1 MRRSESGQKNLI
13 LLDFFHLRRFRYLDQ
28 RTVDKQ
34 FIECLSLTF
43 FFISLSFIFIL
54 CFVFIEGNYDAQI
67 GERRTNSLLKRGC
80 QIPANMNNE
89 IHLGCDD
96 DHDDDADDYDDKLQ
110 ARANME
116 YKVCLHRDDDDG
128 QKLTWR
134 IYQNPNIIAKMFSPS

>member
-1 MRRSESGQKNLI
+1 MRRSDSGQHFFI
-13 LLDFFHLRRFRYLDQ
+13 LLDFFLLRRLLYLDQ

-80 QIPANMNNE
+80 QIPANMNNA

-96 DHDDDADDYDDKLQ
+96 DHDDDADDYDDELQ

-134 IYQNPNIIAKMFSPS
+134 MYQNPNIRANMFSPI

>member
-1 MRRSESGQKNLI
+1 M
-13 LLDFFHLRRFRYLDQ
+13 
-28 RTVDKQ
+28 DKQ
-34 FIECLSLTF
+34 FIECLSLKF
-43 FFISLSFIFIL
+43 FFLFLSFTLSL

-80 QIPANMNNE
+80 QIPANMNNA

-96 DHDDDADDYDDKLQ
+96 DADEYDDELQ

-134 IYQNPNIIAKMFSPS
+134 MYQNPNIRAKMFSPS

>member
-1 MRRSESGQKNLI
+1 MRRSDSGQHFFI
-13 LLDFFHLRRFRYLDQ
+13 LLDFFLLRRLLYLDQ

-43 FFISLSFIFIL
+43 FFIFLSFFSL

-96 DHDDDADDYDDKLQ
+96 DHDDDVDDYDDKLQ

-134 IYQNPNIIAKMFSPS
+134 MYQNPNIIAKMFSPS

>member
-1 MRRSESGQKNLI
+1 M
-13 LLDFFHLRRFRYLDQ
+13 
-28 RTVDKQ
+28 DKQ

-80 QIPANMNNE
+80 QIPANMNNA

-96 DHDDDADDYDDKLQ
+96 DHDDDADGFDDELQ
-110 ARANME
+110 VRANMG

-128 QKLTWR
+128 QKLNWR
-134 IYQNPNIIAKMFSPS
+134 MYQNPNIIAKMFSPI

>member
-1 MRRSESGQKNLI
+1 MRRSDSGQHFFI
-13 LLDFFHLRRFRYLDQ
+13 LLDFFLLRRLLYLDQ
-28 RTVDKQ
+28 KTVDKQ
-34 FIECLSLTF
+34 FIECLSRTF
-43 FFISLSFIFIL
+43 FFIFLSFFSL

-67 GERRTNSLLKRGC
+67 GEWRTNSLLKRGC
-80 QIPANMNNE
+80 QIPANMNNA

-134 IYQNPNIIAKMFSPS
+134 MYQNPNIIAKMFSPS

>member
-1 MRRSESGQKNLI
+1 M
-13 LLDFFHLRRFRYLDQ
+13 
-28 RTVDKQ
+28 DKQ

-43 FFISLSFIFIL
+43 FFIFLSFFSL

-96 DHDDDADDYDDKLQ
+96 DHDNDAVLLL
-110 ARANME
+110 A
-116 YKVCLHRDDDDG
+116 LSI
-128 QKLTWR
+128 L
-134 IYQNPNIIAKMFSPS
+134 MFSFDIGISLK

>member
-1 MRRSESGQKNLI
+1 MRRSDSGQHFFI
-13 LLDFFHLRRFRYLDQ
+13 LLDFFLLRRLLYLDQ
-28 RTVDKQ
+28 RTVDKW

-43 FFISLSFIFIL
+43 FFIFLSFFSL

-96 DHDDDADDYDDKLQ
+96 DHDDDVDDYDDKLQ